1 MGCPGCKR
9 TTWFK
14 WTEKCYSAF
23 DLRLSATREDF
34 KRNHMDKWSPLLV
47 QSWLARWQS
56 FSYGLIQVGSDCLQL
71 HSSPTEPN
79 ISPYAHMLNAIY
91 LCSCS
96 PRKVNWRFP
105 VKRGRRGGECG
116 RKISEEEE
124 RQVEANKTPPSVV
137 KTKMLKCKIPPPP
150 LKKWKET
157 KLHGEFSP
165 RRDARDESSSP
176 TITHSV
182 HVLSASQTKASL
194 IQSALSCEGEG
205 HGKGCNWGQ
214 HVGWCSMS
222 EF

>member
-14 WTEKCYSAF
+14 WTEKCYSAL

-34 KRNHMDKWSPLLV
+34 KRNHMDKWSPLIV

-96 PRKVNWRFP
+96 PREVNWRFP

-137 KTKMLKCKIPPPP
+137 KTKMLKCKIPPPHSKNEKKLNFTVSFP
-150 LKKWKET
+150 RGEMQEMKALPPQSHTRCTFCLRLKLKHPWFKV
-157 KLHGEFSP
+157 
-165 RRDARDESSSP
+165 
-176 TITHSV
+176 HSV
-182 HVLSASQTKASL
+182 VRGRAM
-194 IQSALSCEGEG
+194 
-205 HGKGCNWGQ
+205 KG
-214 HVGWCSMS
+214 V
-222 EF
+222 